1 MHYCRHLY
9 KIREIV
15 KYEYCTVMKFLI
27 LEKQSANNYH
37 ERLTNV
43 YGDSAPLYATITT
56 TCTYVAVKRG
66 RMSDSW
72 FACDASRP
80 LHDNFIRCLYVVD
93 ACRIIGE

>member
-27 LEKQSANNYH
+27 LEKQSANNFH

-43 YGDSAPLYATITT
+43 YGDSAPLCATINRW
-56 TCTYVAVKRG
+56 VAEFKRG
-66 RMSDSW
+66 
-72 FACDASRP
+72 
-80 LHDNFIRCLYVVD
+80 
-93 ACRIIGE
+93 